1 MAKPSFKVVDF
12 GITKYGKK
20 VKEKMNFEIPL
31 RREVMHS

>member
-20 VKEKMNFEIPL
+20 AKEKMNL
-31 RREVMHS
+31 KAR